1 MRQYNI
7 VSDLV
12 LVRSIEPVVYKQYDN
27 GDTLEVE
34 LYQDNEKII
43 LTNEVVLAFFELED
57 KTVIQKTCVIKSGN
71 AIATLD
77 NNILSLGGKV
87 KVEFTIVTSGKQTT
101 TRTLLIT
108 VETSINR
115 NEAVETV
122 PQWDIISQLLKD
134 GPGIIDGVRNLESV
148 GDYSPS
154 VKYKKNNIV
163 RFNGSGYIARKD
175 AQGIPPT
182 DTNTWTK
189 LVDKG
194 DTGARGPQGEQG
206 IQGIK
211 GDTGLQ
217 GIQGLKGDQGI
228 QGQKGEQG
236 IQGLKGEQGIQG
248 FQGEKGDIGEQG
260 IQGVQGEKGD
270 QGVQGERGIQ
280 GVKGDT
286 GEQGIQGVQGEKGDQ
301 GIQGE
306 RGFVGPKGDT
316 GIGLSVLGSL
326 TSEDELPLT
335 AALGEAYLIGGKL
348 FVWVG
353 SGWET
358 VVVGSA
364 VTSVNGLIGDVVG
377 LATLDEMMALIGDI
391 DGGSFTDPGSDI
403 YAIDGGVF

>member
-34 LYQDNEKII
+34 LYQDNEKIN

-57 KTVIQKTCVIKSGN
+57 NTVIQKTCVIKSGN

-108 VETSINR
+108 VETSIDR

-148 GDYSPS
+148 GDYSPT

-163 RFNGSGYIARKD
+163 RFNGSGFIARKD
-175 AQGIPPT
+175 AQGISPT

-206 IQGIK
+206 IQGVK
-211 GDTGLQ
+211 GDTGERGL
-217 GIQGLKGDQGI
+217 QGLKGDQGI
-228 QGQKGEQG
+228 QGEQGLQGITGEQ
-236 IQGLKGEQGIQG
+236 
-248 FQGEKGDIGEQG
+248 GEQG
-260 IQGVQGEKGD
+260 IQGVKGD
-270 QGVQGERGIQ
+270 
-280 GVKGDT
+280 KGDT
-286 GEQGIQGVQGEKGDQ
+286 GEQGIQGLQGDQGVQGDIGPKGEQGDKGDTGAGLSLRGTLPSVDNLPSVGELGDGYIIGLNLFVWEGNAWFDAGPFRGPKGDKGEQ

-306 RGFVGPKGDT
+306 KGEQGIEGPEGPRGEKGEPGKD
-316 GIGLSVLGSL
+316 GDDADVSL
-326 TSEDELPLT
+326 LLQRSNCR
-335 AALGEAYLIGGKL
+335 AWIQ
-348 FVWVG
+348 
-353 SGWET
+353 
-358 VVVGSA
+358 
-364 VTSVNGLIGDVVG
+364 
-377 LATLDEMMALIGDI
+377 
-391 DGGSFTDPGSDI
+391 
-403 YAIDGGVF
+403 